1 MTDVSAAP
9 ATARKDPI
17 FGRPTPLLFAHRGG
31 VCEAPQS
38 TEKAFR
44 FALDEAHADVL
55 ELDVQVTL
63 DHRIVVWHGPE
74 LDDVLI
80 DGRPTRPAERART
93 DRRITSYRWMELAGH
108 AWVADPAP
116 PGPRD
121 LAAVPRDPDRRLLL
135 LEEML
140 ALFPAAPINIELKE
154 SIEKRHLAP
163 LLDILD
169 AHQKRPILVVATSGG
184 VLREFRKLARGR
196 YATGCSALEAAT
208 FALPRPTGDLTGRAL
223 QTSYWGPF
231 ATRSVVRRVR
241 EAGGAT
247 HVFLTEFW
255 PARALDGGDP
265 PDRPALL
272 EILDRGVDGVMTDR
286 PRAVRTII
294 DEWRIAHS

>member
-1 MTDVSAAP
+1 MTDDPAVP

-31 VCEAPQS
+31 VREAPQS

-63 DHRIVVWHGPE
+63 DDRIVVWHGPE

-80 DGRPTRPAERART
+80 EGRPTRPAERART

-108 AWVADPAP
+108 AWVADPPAP
-116 PGPRD
+116 ED

-163 LLDILD
+163 LLDVLD

-184 VLREFRKLARGR
+184 ILREFRKLARGR
-196 YATGCSALEAAT
+196 YATGCSALEAAS
-208 FALPRPTGDLTGRAL
+208 FALPRPIGDLTGRAL

-231 ATRSVVRRVR
+231 STRSIVRRVR

-247 HVFLTEFW
+247 HVFVTQFG
-255 PARALDGGDP
+255 PARALDERP
-265 PDRPALL
+265 PDRQALFA
-272 EILDRGVDGVMTDR
+272 ILDRGVDGIMTDR
-286 PRAVRTII
+286 PRAVRAII
-294 DEWRIAHS
+294 DEWRISHS